1 MRSKQLGFTL
11 IELIVTVFG
20 VGVIALL
27 GVGLYVLAHFIAK
40 VW

>member
-1 MRSKQLGFTL
+1 MRSKQRGFTL
-11 IELIVTVFG
+11 VELFIVVFG